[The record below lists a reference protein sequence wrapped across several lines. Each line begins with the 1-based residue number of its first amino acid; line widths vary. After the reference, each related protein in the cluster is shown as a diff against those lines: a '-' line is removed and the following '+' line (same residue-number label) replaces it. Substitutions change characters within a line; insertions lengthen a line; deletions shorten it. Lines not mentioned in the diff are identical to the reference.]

1 MGLPQ
6 QPVAGNTANIEVVRK
21 IKNKNTA
28 LPVTIPTLYFPSVIH
43 TYLCD

>member
-21 IKNKNTA
+21 IKNTA
-28 LPVTIPTLYFPSVIH
+28 LPVTIRTLYFPSVIH

>member
-21 IKNKNTA
+21 IKKTTA
-28 LPVTIPTLYFPSVIH
+28 LPVTIRTLYFPSVIH